1 MTTWSLCISCVLLV
15 LLACVVQCMRATS
28 IMELRVFRRLQCRV
42 PAVCMPNTT
51 IPKVI
56 YRTAKSKTLSPA
68 HQEAWD
74 LTAKHNPE
82 FQQVLIDDDD
92 ADAFMRTAMNGYAY
106 EAYRSLVPGAAK
118 ADLLRYVLMY
128 VKGGVYLDIKSGAR
142 ELCRLIRPGDQ
153 MLVSTWSTTT
163 GSASVLGGV
172 TITSMISNTALGQR
186 VWSTSIGELQQ
197 WWLVCC
203 PGHPVMRRVV
213 QAVVEQITMRLSQ
226 NRVQKEPL
234 VDAPLLKDATC
245 CYFDVLRT
253 TGPYIFTRTV
263 LDALDAHL
271 HTDEAEDHRIRQVC
285 GNGNDIMIYDVSGT
299 HSSASSYNQPG
310 ELLRVPSA
318 PSSSS

>member
-1 MTTWSLCISCVLLV
+1 MKLLFMILGCSVVLVALV
-15 LLACVVQCMRATS
+15 YVGLHHYAPGIL
-28 IMELRVFRRLQCRV
+28 ELRAMRHLQCQR
-42 PAVCMPNTT
+42 AAECMPNTT

-153 MLVSTWSTTT
+153 MLVSTWSTKWSNSLCIVLFAAV
-163 GSASVLGGV
+163 GKNPVVPASF
-172 TITSMISNTALGQR
+172 
-186 VWSTSIGELQQ
+186 GELEQ
-197 WWLVCC
+197 WWLVCA
-203 PGHPVMRRVV
+203 PGHPVMQKVV
-213 QAVVEQITMRLSQ
+213 QEVVTSLEERKRQGRL
-226 NRVQKEPL
+226 QKEAHPW
-234 VDAPLLKDATC
+234 LKNIKNTYAW
-245 CYFDVLRT
+245 DVFNT
-253 TGPYIFTRTV
+253 TGPYAFTRV
-263 LDALDAHL
+263 VMKAISASEPHVRLVCADANATCL
-271 HTDEAEDHRIRQVC
+271 
-285 GNGNDIMIYDVSGT
+285 YDVAGT
-299 HSSASSYNQPG
+299 HQGSAGYG
-310 ELLRVPSA
+310 DKGLLLRP
-318 PSSSS
+318 